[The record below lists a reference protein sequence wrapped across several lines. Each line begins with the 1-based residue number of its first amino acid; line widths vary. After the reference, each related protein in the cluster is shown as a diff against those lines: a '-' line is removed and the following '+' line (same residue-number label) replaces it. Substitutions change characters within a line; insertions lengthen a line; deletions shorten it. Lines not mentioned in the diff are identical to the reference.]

1 MKSETGSGGGVVGE
15 AVRALDPVT
24 MGGLDRGEVGA
35 TLDAIGAAIVIVD
48 RADPFGAPRGSV
60 VQHGSAPTWT
70 RRRDRRRRRP
80 LAPRGTVAIAVTV
93 ALLAL
98 GGAAYAGVRVFV
110 NANTGKQLHGWER
123 KTAGPGDVIDSSG
136 TNFDQVLENV
146 SADIP
151 FPKGYETWRT
161 WQLTQVRMLT
171 TCPPGSAKGCKI
183 EMPASQVRERVATGA
198 FCAWVADWKA
208 AKRSGDTAS
217 ATEAAAMIK
226 QAPSW
231 KAVVAVERYLP
242 GGLGW
247 FGWKRYRAAVAHDDL
262 HAVDRLNANS
272 GCART
277 APPAGSHGGTVIP
290 GLGES
295 R

>member
-1 MKSETGSGGGVVGE
+1 MNSETGSGGGVVDA
-15 AVRALDPVT
+15 AVRSLDPVT
-24 MGGLDRGEVGA
+24 VGGLDRGEVEA

-48 RADPFGAPRGSV
+48 RVVPVGASRGSA
-60 VQHGSAPTWT
+60 VQHGSVPT
-70 RRRDRRRRRP
+70 RIRRRRQS
-80 LAPRGTVAIAVTV
+80 LASRGTIAVAV

-110 NANTGKQLHGWER
+110 NADTGKQLHGWER

-136 TNFDQVLENV
+136 TNFDQVLVNI

-151 FPKGYETWRT
+151 YPKGYETWRT

-183 EMPASQVRERVATGA
+183 EMPASQVRERVSTGA

-242 GGLGW
+242 GGFGW
-247 FGWKRYRAAVAHDDL
+247 FGWKRYRAAVASGDL
-262 HAVDRLNANS
+262 AAVDRLS
-272 GCART
+272 GDGGCART
-277 APPAGSHGGTVIP
+277 TPPAASHGGTVIP